1 MLRELDSRGRKN
13 PQAFSYDGV
22 LSQGNSLLTIVED
35 AAQHADLLRKLLNV
49 PDEGH
54 VKLDKGIGM
63 DIDTQLLI
71 ISNPDLDAELD
82 KYADRNGRDPLKALK
97 RRLNKHEFR
106 YLTNYSLETELIR
119 RELTNETTVWDGE
132 DRETVTDRIRAGLVI
147 GVRDSSGELTDRE
160 LAPHAVEAAAMYSV
174 VSRLDAEDLS
184 AGLSLVDKA
193 LLYDQGYL
201 QQGDERIDADEFDFV
216 GSGDGTHGIPV
227 TFTRDVIADLLH
239 EDTGR
244 RHESLPV
251 ERVITPDDVL
261 DSMAGELTEAP
272 VFSRAEATEYESRLA
287 MVKDHIFEQQET
299 DVLDALLAEKG
310 VEAETV
316 EEYVEHVYAWANDD
330 QLEGEH
336 GPVDPDALL
345 MRLFETEHLGR
356 FRDDDYSGNEPSDDV
371 EEFRRERVI
380 SALNRYAWENRD
392 EDFSITDV
400 DFSDIPVIRAVLDSH
415 DWEDVQRL
423 FPDLDPNQWDDPPAN
438 TETEQIKQRT
448 IERMADAGYTRA
460 SAELASRDVMREV
473 SYQWD

>member
-1 MLRELDSRGRKN
+1 ML
-13 PQAFSYDGV
+13 
-22 LSQGNSLLTIVED
+22 
-35 AAQHADLLRKLLNV
+35 
-49 PDEGH
+49 
-54 VKLDKGIGM
+54 
-63 DIDTQLLI
+63 
-71 ISNPDLDAELD
+71 
-82 KYADRNGRDPLKALK
+82 
-97 RRLNKHEFR
+97 
-106 YLTNYSLETELIR
+106 TE
-119 RELTNETTVWDGE
+119 
-132 DRETVTDRIRAGLVI
+132 
-147 GVRDSSGELTDRE
+147 RE

-174 VSRLDAEDLS
+174 VSRLDAEDLTP
-184 AGLSLVDKA
+184 GLDLVDKA

-201 QQGDERIDADEFDFV
+201 QQGDERVDADEFDFV
-216 GSGDGTHGIPV
+216 GTGDGTHGIPV

-251 ERVITPDDVL
+251 ERVITPMDVL
-261 DSMAGELTEAP
+261 DAMAGELTEAP

-287 MVKDHIFEQQET
+287 MVKDHIYQEQEA
-299 DVLDALLAEKG
+299 DVLDALLADKG

-356 FRDDDYSGNEPSDDV
+356 FRDEDYDGNQPSDDV

-392 EDFSITDV
+392 EDFAITDV
-400 DFSDIPVIRAVLDSH
+400 DFSDIPVIRAVLESH
-415 DWEDVQRL
+415 DWEDVRRL
-423 FPDLDPNQWDDPPAN
+423 FPDLDPSQWDDPPAN
-438 TETEQIKQRT
+438 TDTERIKERT
-448 IERMADAGYTRA
+448 IEEMADSGYTRA
-460 SAELASRDVMREV
+460 SAELVSRDVMQEV